1 MIIPH
6 SAPEIHINRNENSIE
21 ACIYSARRFL
31 YRIHCSSACY
41 DILQKLGGYELSA
54 RGVTSIKGKTDQ
66 MTYWLVREDPYIRAR
81 RDGFKQY
88 MTPTNILGGAY
99 I

>member
-1 MIIPH
+1 MKQVF
-6 SAPEIHINRNENSIE
+6 NSR
-21 ACIYSARRFL
+21 S
-31 YRIHCSSACY
+31 RIHCSSACH

-81 RDGFKQY
+81 RDGGMKSIYDVHKFDTGKSIY
-88 MTPTNILGGAY
+88 TG
-99 I
+99 

>member
-81 RDGFKQY
+81 RDGGATLY
-88 MTPTNILGGAY
+88 MTSTNLLGAY
-99 I
+99 F